1 MQFSVLCGLCK
12 GLQGYLVCGGGKV
25 SVNGGNLVNV
35 NVQGSGCGL
44 VEAYELAAHEV
55 IGHLVLEGLHGCKG
69 VRGLVTKREY
79 VRGAG
84 FLPGLVVCT
93 CGVECLNVVCGD
105 AGDSATVRGAG
116 NARNGFYEFC
126 RCLVSRRCRGDDA
139 VSVELGVGKDL
150 GVVGGVF
157 H

>member
-1 MQFSVLCGLCK
+1 MQFPVLCGLCK
-12 GLQGYLVCGGGKV
+12 GLQGNLVCGGGKV
-25 SVNGGNLVNV
+25 SVYGGNLVNV
-35 NVQGSGCGL
+35 NVQGCGSSFIK
-44 VEAYELAAHEV
+44 ADELAAHEV
-55 IGHLVLEGLHGCKG
+55 IGHLVLEGLNGCKG
-69 VRGLVTKREY
+69 VRGLVSKREY

-84 FLPGLVVCT
+84 FLPGLVVCA
-93 CGVECLNVVCGD
+93 GGIECLNVVCGD
-105 AGDSATVRGAG
+105 AGNSAAVRGAG
-116 NARNGFYEFC
+116 NARDGFYEFC